1 MVLAYLAGQPPTSMF
16 PLSHFA
22 GISRFF
28 RTVSSAR
35 GGLYSARP
43 AWAALAFGLAAISPL
58 AGAVPYVDPADVLG
72 IWDFNSVAVA
82 TQAADLMQ
90 GTPMVYQAST
100 AFSADAGGRSGL
112 AGDRAVNFGTVAG
125 NSARIGDAAFMALL
139 NQSNAVHDKLSVV
152 FWQKWSTGIAA
163 SSTVWFNSAS
173 ASGGNRGFQIHLPYG
188 DGTVYFDTSGCCDLA
203 TQRLSAGI
211 ASVFP
216 SFNWQQ
222 WHHFA
227 LIKDGGAKQVWVDG
241 QLFMS
246 QTTGA
251 AALPSDMT
259 EVLVGQVL
267 GTAGNSLRG
276 LLDDFAIFGTGLE
289 PTQIAALASGTS
301 PAALV
306 VPPESRP
313 PQSLLP

>member
-1 MVLAYLAGQPPTSMF
+1 MF
-16 PLSHFA
+16 HLSHFA

-43 AWAALAFGLAAISPL
+43 AWAALAFGLATMSPL

-139 NQSNAVHDKLSVV
+139 NQSIALHDKLSVV
-152 FWQKWSTGIAA
+152 FWQKWSTSKFICPTAMA
-163 SSTVWFNSAS
+163 PCTSTPPAVVKVPPNAYPP
-173 ASGGNRGFQIHLPYG
+173 GLPAFSQVSIG
-188 DGTVYFDTSGCCDLA
+188 SNGT
-203 TQRLSAGI
+203 
-211 ASVFP
+211 
-216 SFNWQQ
+216 
-222 WHHFA
+222 
-227 LIKDGGAKQVWVDG
+227 
-241 QLFMS
+241 
-246 QTTGA
+246 
-251 AALPSDMT
+251 
-259 EVLVGQVL
+259 
-267 GTAGNSLRG
+267 
-276 LLDDFAIFGTGLE
+276 
-289 PTQIAALASGTS
+289 TS
-301 PAALV
+301 P
-306 VPPESRP
+306 
-313 PQSLLP
+313 